1 MHSETREL
9 LILNKLIIFS
19 APSGSGKTTVVK
31 HLLDVMSSKLAFS
44 VSATTRSPRPGEVS
58 GREYHFLQLEDF
70 QNKIKNNEFLEH
82 EEVYAGI
89 LYGTLWS
96 EVQKIWAEGK
106 AVVFDVDV
114 KGGLALKRQFGEQAL
129 AVFLRPPSVE
139 ILLERL
145 TKRSTE
151 VEHQLKERIA
161 KANFELSFE
170 NQYDVVVVNDILE
183 ETFEN
188 CENLVNEFLSK

>member
-1 MHSETREL
+1 MHSETREF

-31 HLLDVMSSKLAFS
+31 HLLDVMSTKLAFS

-129 AVFLRPPSVE
+129 AVFLRPPSIE

-151 VEHQLKERIA
+151 VEHQLQERLA

-183 ETFEN
+183 ETFTK
-188 CENLVNEFLSK
+188 CENLVNDFLSK

>member
-161 KANFELSFE
+161 KANYELSFE
-170 NQYDVVVVNDILE
+170 TQYDVVVVNDILE
-183 ETFEN
+183 ETFVN
-188 CENLVNEFLSK
+188 CENLVNDFLSK